1 MIGNRKGEKGFLSK
15 CQKGGD
21 PVGEGEGRDPG
32 EQVTKGEDKVICGG
46 AWAPQRRVGSGGGL
60 RRKEA
65 RPPL

>member
-1 MIGNRKGEKGFLSK
+1 M
-15 CQKGGD
+15 
-21 PVGEGEGRDPG
+21 GEGEGRDPG

-65 RPPL
+65 RPPHSLFARA